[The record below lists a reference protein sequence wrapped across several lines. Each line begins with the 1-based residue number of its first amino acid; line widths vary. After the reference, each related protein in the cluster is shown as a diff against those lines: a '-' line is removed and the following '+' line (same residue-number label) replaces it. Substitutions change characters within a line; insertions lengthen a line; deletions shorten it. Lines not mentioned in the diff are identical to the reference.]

1 MNFLALFSLFVSLF
15 LPSLTSAFVVSPLT
29 NPALLSRSSVNVPT
43 VIATN
48 TALLADKK
56 KKGGLDETVRT
67 KLVAESIDPW
77 RTLRVFLYVS
87 AGSGALIGGLITLTG
102 AAAVM
107 SGAKEGD
114 MNVEGLNLAIDFGA
128 VAIFALLTKYDLQKQ
143 AELSDRVEEG
153 MEEKKDI
160 KKRTKGMK
168 DREIELGT
176 LRLDIQVS
184 ADGATNSASV
194 KELQA
199 GARQHM
205 IIVVGP
211 KKACRDALVGANLLK
226 MDFAMSNILVVP
238 VETGVDAAEM
248 QSRPEGGFGD
258 KPIYE
263 RQAYV
268 ARPTGD
274 GWDAYI
280 KAELDD
286 ALEQNGEKEI
296 EEGIVIV
303 VSSTGKI
310 IRRGVGKVPWRQ
322 MVEQLDKTVGGGRE
336 KEPSWMIG
344 MEDE

>member
-1 MNFLALFSLFVSLF
+1 M
-15 LPSLTSAFVVSPLT
+15 
-29 NPALLSRSSVNVPT
+29 
-43 VIATN
+43 
-48 TALLADKK
+48 
-56 KKGGLDETVRT
+56 
-67 KLVAESIDPW
+67 
-77 RTLRVFLYVS
+77 
-87 AGSGALIGGLITLTG
+87 
-102 AAAVM
+102 
-107 SGAKEGD
+107 
-114 MNVEGLNLAIDFGA
+114 AIDFGA